1 MTIRELKDK
10 VAMVIVTESIT
21 DQVARG
27 HQIINEDDVA
37 ESIAELFQS
46 HLRESLERV
55 RLEKKIKGTK
65 NWVVPLLVRPIE
77 TSEEAA
83 EYANGMFN
91 DAVGKINKK
100 IDTELKGLGGKE

>member
-46 HLRESLERV
+46 HLRESLGRV
-55 RLEKKIKGTK
+55 KSRFDF
-65 NWVVPLLVRPIE
+65 VPLPDDG
-77 TSEEAA
+77 TSSKE
-83 EYANGMFN
+83 
-91 DAVGKINKK
+91 KIIIAQTNMLIGFFHQA